1 MVVVVEAGAAVVVV
15 VVEVL
20 VVLVV
25 VVVSG
30 IATVVVVS
38 TGIVVVVAGIT
49 SCVIVGLSESPAVP
63 EISNPIIAA
72 NRRLVITCA
81 IHLAIFLV
89 SHHLDLFLCHPP
101 YFSSIFVRNSSHS
114 TRDFNILSSSRR

>member
-1 MVVVVEAGAAVVVV
+1 MVVVVEAGAAVVV

-38 TGIVVVVAGIT
+38 TGIAVVVAGIT

-63 EISNPIIAA
+63 EISKPIIAA

-89 SHHLDLFLCHPP
+89 SHYLDLILCHPP
-101 YFSSIFVRNSSHS
+101 YFHQY
-114 TRDFNILSSSRR
+114 L